1 MFRIRASLAFPR
13 TKTAASDI
21 KTFHGFFVLRGQG
34 RGNKD
39 KILNG
44 NEISRGEKIIA
55 CRISTLKTQCLK
67 LEY

>member
-13 TKTAASDI
+13 TKTASDI
-21 KTFHGFFVLRGQG
+21 KTVHGFFVLRGQG

-55 CRISTLKTQCLK
+55 CRISTLKHSV
-67 LEY
+67 